1 MQRRPCFQRPIY
13 VEIMENEENG
23 EFFVVPLETKG
34 RGTPMVNAQFCIR
47 DTSDLIGR
55 NNARG
60 STHREWR
67 ITCCDVGE
75 LCSQRVRSPRNAS
88 SSLPFWPSSRQQ
100 GEEEGNRSEIPSP
113 RSNIHQKLAEI
124 KGGEGERCCY
134 LRWKHSLRK
143 QKENTLFEMRL
154 LDLLS

>member
-75 LCSQRVRSPRNAS
+75 LATSAFPSKCIVFPSILTFVETTRGGGRKSVRDSL
-88 SSLPFWPSSRQQ
+88 SSLQHSSEVGR
-100 GEEEGNRSEIPSP
+100 N
-113 RSNIHQKLAEI
+113 
-124 KGGEGERCCY
+124 
-134 LRWKHSLRK
+134 
-143 QKENTLFEMRL
+143 
-154 LDLLS
+154 

>member
-1 MQRRPCFQRPIY
+1 
-13 VEIMENEENG
+13 MENEENG

-75 LCSQRVRSPRNAS
+75 LATSA
-88 SSLPFWPSSRQQ
+88 FPSKCIVFPSILTFVETTR
-100 GEEEGNRSEIPSP
+100 EEEGNRSEIPSP

-124 KGGEGERCCY
+124 KGGDVVICD
-134 LRWKHSLRK
+134 
-143 QKENTLFEMRL
+143 ENILFENKRKIRCL
-154 LDLLS
+154 RCDVSS

>member
-100 GEEEGNRSEIPSP
+100 GRRKEIGQRFPLLAPTFIRSW
-113 RSNIHQKLAEI
+113 QKL
-124 KGGEGERCCY
+124 KGEKERDVVICD
-134 LRWKHSLRK
+134 
-143 QKENTLFEMRL
+143 ENILFENKRKIRCL
-154 LDLLS
+154 RCVF